1 MAVWKGTV
9 AGCQV
14 VIHTVD
20 HLPPHCH
27 VFIEGRDVR
36 VGLEDMDRMSRN
48 SPRLSPALR
57 RGLSGLREELL
68 EAWNLVVIIGKV
80 RDV

>member
-1 MAVWKGTV
+1 MAVWKGTI
-9 AGCQV
+9 AGCRV

-27 VFIEGRDVR
+27 VFVEGRDVR
-36 VGLEDMDRMSRN
+36 VSLEDMDRMNRN

-80 RDV
+80 RDA